1 MKKILM
7 TASLSSLL
15 VLAACGNG
23 DAETDKESNG
33 EKEVKYENVLSES
46 KAGDVTV
53 DDLLNSISTTEV
65 ANKTFELTLNKI
77 LEDKYKEEINVDE
90 ISKQVDKEIENYGGE
105 QQFSQILSQTQ
116 PGMTA
121 QKYKANKIANELHN
135 KYFAEKFE
143 ITDES
148 ALKDAVKAQHVL
160 VKVGEEQDG
169 MKEEDAKKKI
179 DEVLKKAKDG
189 EDFGELAKE
198 YSDDGSA
205 KNGGDLGLVTKGQMA
220 KEFEEALY
228 DLEPGKISDVVK
240 TQFGYHVIKRNEVKK
255 EDLSKEELA
264 SAKQQMVQSKLQENP
279 DKIGEFYKDLLDEY
293 EVEFTN
299 EDIKKQVDQLINSK
313 TQKEEK

>member
-1 MKKILM
+1 MKKLLM

-15 VLAACGNG
+15 VLAACGN
-23 DAETDKESNG
+23 DNAETEKESNG
-33 EKEVKYENVLSES
+33 EKEVKYDNVLAES

-53 DDLLNSISTTEV
+53 DDLLNSIGTTEV
-65 ANKTFELTLNKI
+65 ANQTFELTLNKI
-77 LEDKYKEEINVDE
+77 LEDKYKDEINVDE

-105 QQFSQILSQTQ
+105 QQFSQILAQSQ
-116 PGMTA
+116 PGMTVD
-121 QKYKANKIANELHN
+121 KYKVNKIANALHN
-135 KYFAEKFE
+135 KYFADKFE

-160 VKVGEEQDG
+160 VKVGEEQGGIKD
-169 MKEEDAKKKI
+169 EDAKKKI

-205 KNGGDLGLVTKGQMA
+205 QNGGDLGLVTKGQMVQ
-220 KEFEEALY
+220 EFEDALY

-240 TQFGYHVIKRNEVKK
+240 TQFGYHVIKRNDVKK
-255 EDLSKEELA
+255 EDLSEEELA

-279 DKIGEFYKDLLDEY
+279 DKVVEFYKDLLDEY

-299 EDIKKQVDQLINSK
+299 EDIKKQVDQLINPKS
-313 TQKEEK
+313 QKEEK